1 MSHDD
6 FVYDDLPDD
15 PEEAFLHL
23 EAVFRTECEQ
33 KIREAHQ
40 EERVD
45 IYYIQYISKVLGAI
59 SELGIESHFAKRSV
73 PSIEDVDYQTYVN
86 LSKDVEHYRTMLQ
99 IRRARRR
106 KEFSVALDQ
115 ATKIKLRHM
124 LSQMR
129 EIVDRL
135 EVSESKKE
143 ALFAKINALETE
155 IDRDRTRFDIVAA
168 LWMEGCEKFGD
179 GAEKL
184 KPLRDLLESIGSVFK
199 QAKKLEGADTPRL
212 PPAARPK
219 QIEPPK
225 PTSESDDIPF

>member
-1 MSHDD
+1 VSQDD
-6 FVYDDLPDD
+6 SLYDNLPDD
-15 PEEAFLHL
+15 PEEAFLYL
-23 EAVFRTECEQ
+23 ESVFRAECEQ
-33 KIREAHQ
+33 KIGDAHH

-59 SELGIESHFAKRSV
+59 SELGIESHFAKRSI

-86 LSKDVEHYRTMLQ
+86 FSKDVEHYRTMLQ

-129 EIVDRL
+129 DIVDRL
-135 EVSESKKE
+135 DVSAIKKE
-143 ALFAKINALETE
+143 ALFAKINALQAE
-155 IDRDRTRFDIVAA
+155 IDRDRARFDIVAA
-168 LWMEGCEKFGD
+168 LWIEGCEKLGE
-179 GAEKL
+179 GAGKL
-184 KPLRDLLESIGSVFK
+184 KPLRELLDSIGNVFN
-199 QAKKLEGADTPRL
+199 QAKKVEGTDTPRL
-212 PPAARPK
+212 PPVEKPK

-225 PTSESDDIPF
+225 PTSDDIPF

>member
-1 MSHDD
+1 MNQDD
-6 FVYDDLPDD
+6 FLYDSLPDD
-15 PEEAFLHL
+15 AEEAFLYL
-23 EAVFRTECEQ
+23 EAVFREECEQ
-33 KIREAHQ
+33 KIKEAHQ
-40 EERVD
+40 EERID

-59 SELGIESHFAKRSV
+59 SELGIESQFATRSV

-86 LSKDVEHYRTMLQ
+86 FSKDVEHYRTMLQ

-135 EVSESKKE
+135 DVSQSKKE
-143 ALFAKINALETE
+143 ALFAKINALQAE

-168 LWMEGCEKFGD
+168 LWIEGSEKLGE

-184 KPLRDLLESIGSVFK
+184 QPLREILDSIGNVFK
-199 QAKKLEGADTPRL
+199 QAKKFEGADTPRL
-212 PPAARPK
+212 PPAEKAK
-219 QIEPPK
+219 QLEPPK
-225 PTSESDDIPF
+225 STSDDIPF

>member
-1 MSHDD
+1 MSQDD
-6 FVYDDLPDD
+6 FLYDNLPDD
-15 PEEAFLHL
+15 PEEAFLYL

-33 KIREAHQ
+33 KIRDAHH
-40 EERVD
+40 EERID

-59 SELGIESHFAKRSV
+59 SELGIESHFANRSV

-86 LSKDVEHYRTMLQ
+86 FSKDVEHYRTMLQ

-115 ATKIKLRHM
+115 AMKIKLRHM

-135 EVSESKKE
+135 DVCPTKKE
-143 ALFAKINALETE
+143 ALFAKINALQAE
-155 IDRDRTRFDIVAA
+155 IDRDRTRFDIAAA
-168 LWMEGCEKFGD
+168 LWIEGCEKLGE

-184 KPLRDLLESIGSVFK
+184 KPLREILDSIGNLFK

-212 PPAARPK
+212 PPADKPK

-225 PTSESDDIPF
+225 PTSDDTPF